1 MTPTGSERRG
11 PRLGPFGPLV
21 LAPLLAGCPIVED
34 LVGESDDGKDQTEVA
49 GGGEPVL
56 ETDRKLTAYIECRDS
71 LVGPVSESWGRYAE
85 HVDDAG
91 NPRRRNRAFIYPV
104 GKASFRICTK
114 VLAEEPEVSPSMPEI
129 ERSAAEMVEAAREY
143 AQLSRELNQY
153 FESKGYE
160 NDEWAKLSTLH
171 PKLRDAH
178 AQWEKGD
185 SVLELYLDT
194 EKSTN
199 DPKLLEILSA
209 DGKDLE
215 YYARALMVSARPLA
229 RCVRDPEASK
239 AQCEPSFAAF
249 DSAYGEFDRAYQADR
264 DGADRVFWMS
274 TFAVDAADLHAQMGD
289 HVKRLGDRGRDP
301 EEVTRLYDNLV
312 RDANTLDFDF
322 P

>member
-1 MTPTGSERRG
+1 MTRTGSERTGRW
-11 PRLGPFGPLV
+11 LGLPV
-21 LAPLLAGCPIVED
+21 LALALAGCPVVEE
-34 LVGESDDGKDQTEVA
+34 LIGIGDDGNEPDEVA
-49 GGGEPVL
+49 ASGEPVL

-71 LVGPVSESWGRYAE
+71 LVGPVSESWDRYAE
-85 HVDDAG
+85 HVDEAG
-91 NPRRRNRAFIYPV
+91 KPRRRNRAFIYPV

-114 VLAEEPEVSPSMPEI
+114 VLAEEPEVAPSMPEI
-129 ERSAAEMVEAAREY
+129 ERSAVEMVESARDY
-143 AQLSRELNQY
+143 ARLSRELNQY
-153 FESKGYE
+153 FESKAYE
-160 NDEWAKLSTLH
+160 DDDWAKLADLH
-171 PKLRDAH
+171 PRLTEAH
-178 AQWEKGD
+178 AHWEKGD

-199 DPKLLEILSA
+199 DPKLLKILSA

-229 RCVRDPEASK
+229 RCVRNTEASK
-239 AQCEPSFAAF
+239 ADCEPSFAAF
-249 DSAYGEFDRAYQADR
+249 DSAYGEFDRAYQGDR
-264 DGADRVFWMS
+264 DAADRVFWMS